1 MRGAFRLP
9 PASTPRLDP
18 ASTSGRPPVDLASI
32 CPAGQAR
39 SSKLHELRAKLPGG
53 KQSSTGGAPQK
64 YAPLDEEAGLGGGA
78 AEAEGEGGGG
88 RSGCCASN
96 KYTDNRMMRLL
107 GREGRVVVAR
117 GGPAPVRL
125 ARSGRRRRQHARRRA
140 AIEPPCAG
148 RDGPAG
154 GRRALEERG
163 RALEPGAGRRF
174 TEGILRK
181 GGAVAPETLV
191 RDLLGHDALLDVAG
205 GIAPDNR
212 AALREL
218 EEKY

>member
-1 MRGAFRLP
+1 MIQGIALFFFCAIVEPEGMATCHVNGPGVGRSIPINVGSVIASQASRSRPISPTLARAPRAEQPLDLCAAIAAPVLDRHRAAAARARPRQAVVLGQAQQAGVQGAP
-9 PASTPRLDP
+9 PLFATPRATL
-18 ASTSGRPPVDLASI
+18 ALDLASI

-107 GREGRVVVAR
+107 GREGRVASGLPRPVPL
-117 GGPAPVRL
+117 GG
-125 ARSGRRRRQHARRRA
+125 
-140 AIEPPCAG
+140 
-148 RDGPAG
+148 
-154 GRRALEERG
+154 
-163 RALEPGAGRRF
+163 
-174 TEGILRK
+174 
-181 GGAVAPETLV
+181 
-191 RDLLGHDALLDVAG
+191 
-205 GIAPDNR
+205 
-212 AALREL
+212 
-218 EEKY
+218 